1 MFCRRPYDTLRSA
14 IDQVLVL
21 HTKLVDVGG
30 LTPDSEDELNLPI
43 SSTDKRASWSRTR
56 QSSSASVTT
65 SSRHSLS
72 KQMSNCSTIPEKV
85 LNSIVESFLQP
96 LGTTVSKLLLILNKT
111 ISFWEI
117 NCWEEYS
124 KHDRNYMWYA
134 EVTLLFFSCIFWEI
148 LFD

>member
-124 KHDRNYMWYA
+124 KHDRNYM
-134 EVTLLFFSCIFWEI
+134 
-148 LFD
+148 